1 MLAFLFLVFHPI
13 SSDYEASFKSIA
25 SLLSYSAEKN
35 SPSLFTILAD
45 HEHYFVSSWGV
56 SLLFSQKLRN
66 SSLSFGYSHYFKTK
80 ETKEKDFLHLA
91 LAYRL
96 RKKPE
101 LKIESRYGFALKD
114 FIFFPGNPYA
124 TYKIN
129 SYHALGLFL
138 FFSYPLKK
146 IQPYLLPG
154 ISFALLQGEFI
165 EDIFQNKIPYKK
177 DYLQPKLK
185 FGIKIFFFSASGGFE
200 LDGKS
205 FAFSYHFR

>member
-1 MLAFLFLVFHPI
+1 MLAFFFLVSHPI
-13 SSDYEASFKSIA
+13 FSDYQVSFKNIA

-45 HEHYFVSSWGV
+45 YEHYFASSWGV
-56 SLLFSQKLRN
+56 SLLFSQKIRN
-66 SSLSFGYSHYFKTK
+66 SSLSFGYSHYFQTK

-91 LAYRL
+91 LSYCL

-101 LKIESRYGFALKD
+101 LRIESRYGFALKD
-114 FIFFPGNPYA
+114 FVFFPGNPYA

-129 SYHALGLFL
+129 SYHALGLFI

-146 IQPYLLPG
+146 FQPYLLPG
-154 ISFALLQGEFI
+154 ISFATLQGEFI
-165 EDIFQNKIPYKK
+165 EDISQNKIPYKK
-177 DYLQPKLK
+177 NYLQPKLK
-185 FGIKIFFFSASGGFE
+185 FGIKIFFFAFE
-200 LDGKS
+200 LDGKN